1 MSVAPLLAPDT
12 PAADLARTC
21 IHEHG
26 HLVVAQ
32 SLGAAGFV
40 RLMRIA
46 AATPGEAAGYA
57 GSFQLYGDLDEREWR
72 VVALAGTL
80 AEWIAEGVD
89 SDAILL
95 DRLRDRPDALPATDA
110 RLASGYDEEDV
121 RDCAALLRRRWSD
134 LADDARARL
143 AALPPAP

>member
-1 MSVAPLLAPDT
+1 MTPTPLLARDT
-12 PAADLARTC
+12 PPADLARTC

-46 AATPGEAAGYA
+46 TAGQGEAAGYA
-57 GSFQLYGDLDEREWR
+57 GSFQLFGDLDEREWR

-95 DRLRDRPDALPATDA
+95 DRLRDRPGALPETDA
-110 RLASGYDEEDV
+110 RLAFGYDEHDV
-121 RDCAALLRRRWSD
+121 RDCAALLRRRWSE
-134 LADDARARL
+134 LADDTLARI